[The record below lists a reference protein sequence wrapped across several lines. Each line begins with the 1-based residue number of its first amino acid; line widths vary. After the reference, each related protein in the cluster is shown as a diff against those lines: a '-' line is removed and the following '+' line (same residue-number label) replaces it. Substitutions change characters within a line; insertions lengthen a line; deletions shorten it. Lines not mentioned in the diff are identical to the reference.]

1 MALYYL
7 QLGHFNSSYSPSWT
21 LNKLYL
27 FMTPY
32 QDFHFSN
39 IFLRTSSL
47 SGIDNSSKYEEIKA
61 SIVNSKRGIIE
72 TTQLDQID
80 SIRGPTS
87 KS

>member
-7 QLGHFNSSYSPSWT
+7 QLGHFDSSYSPSWT

-39 IFLRTSSL
+39 IFLRVSSL
-47 SGIDNSSKYEEIKA
+47 SGIDNLSKYEEIKA
-61 SIVNSKRGIIE
+61 SIVNTKRGIHPP
-72 TTQLDQID
+72 Q
-80 SIRGPTS
+80 
-87 KS
+87 

>member
-39 IFLRTSSL
+39 IFLRISSL

-61 SIVNSKRGIIE
+61 SIVNSKRGIHPLQWAKQNNWTE
-72 TTQLDQID
+72 
-80 SIRGPTS
+80 
-87 KS
+87 